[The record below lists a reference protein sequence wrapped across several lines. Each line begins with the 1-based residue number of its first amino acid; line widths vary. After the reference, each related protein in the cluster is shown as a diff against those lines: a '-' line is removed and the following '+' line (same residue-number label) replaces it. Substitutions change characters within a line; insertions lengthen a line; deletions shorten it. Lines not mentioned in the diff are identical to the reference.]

1 VADPFDQAVN
11 AHRAGKLEAAID
23 GYRKVLKRAPGHAG
37 ALANLASVLKQ
48 AGRRDE
54 ALAVY
59 QRAVAAKGA
68 GGEVWFNY
76 GNLLRDGSD
85 VAEAEA
91 AYRKAL
97 GLGLAQ
103 ARVNLA
109 IMLEKQGRKAYD
121 ARQLAEAEALF
132 RRAHEADGKRT
143 DTLIGLGV
151 VLKDLG
157 RRDEAIGCWKR
168 VLELEPRNSSA
179 HNNLG
184 ALYRM
189 MRKPKEAEH
198 HLRTALEIAPGDT
211 MAAANLAH
219 VILELGQTSEAL
231 GLARGILE
239 RAPDSPD
246 GHLMLGFALAYQAEV
261 DAAVDAFLE
270 CHKRKPEANVALS
283 NALFA
288 SLYSA
293 RPDEAVLELHKDL
306 GARIVAPRPARTSW
320 PNSREAQRKLRVGY
334 LSPDLRKHPVSA
346 FFEPVLSNHS
356 AVAAYCYSTTAAPD
370 AATERL
376 KTKAGAWRDCSGM
389 PDEGICE
396 AIERDGID
404 ILVDLAGHTA
414 QNRAGVFRA
423 KPAPVQVMYIG
434 YPGTSGLPEMDYVIV
449 DEHICPPGSEH
460 LYTEQVVRLPGSFW
474 CFRPPDDAPEV
485 APLPARRNG
494 FVTFGSYNALQKMQ
508 PAAVA
513 LWVAVLRA
521 VPGSRL
527 VLKSLPF
534 ADKDLRESVRR
545 RFIEAGVAGERLDV
559 LPPSEPAAFLAE
571 YGRIDIAL
579 DPVPYNGG
587 TTTCEALWMG
597 VPVIT
602 LSGQRFCARMGASIL
617 AQVGLADLVATDPA
631 TYVAAAARLAADPDL
646 GALREKLRSLMRV
659 SPLCDGVRVARALE
673 SAYRNIWGRWLD
685 AR

>member
-1 VADPFDQAVN
+1 
-11 AHRAGKLEAAID
+11 
-23 GYRKVLKRAPGHAG
+23 
-37 ALANLASVLKQ
+37 
-48 AGRRDE
+48 
-54 ALAVY
+54 
-59 QRAVAAKGA
+59 
-68 GGEVWFNY
+68 
-76 GNLLRDGSD
+76 
-85 VAEAEA
+85 
-91 AYRKAL
+91 
-97 GLGLAQ
+97 
-103 ARVNLA
+103 
-109 IMLEKQGRKAYD
+109 MLEKRARKAYD
-121 ARQLAEAEALF
+121 DGDLAQAEALY
-132 RRAHEADGKRT
+132 RRAHQADGKRA

-151 VLKDLG
+151 VLKDLA
-157 RRDEAIGCWKR
+157 RREEAVDCWKR
-168 VLELEPRNSSA
+168 VLEFDARNAAA

-184 ALYRM
+184 ALFRL
-189 MRKPKEAEH
+189 MRRPAEAER
-198 HLRTALEIAPGDT
+198 HLRTALDIAPGDT

-231 GLARGILE
+231 ALARGILE

-246 GHLMLGFALAYQAEV
+246 GHLMLGFALAYQADV

-293 RPDEAVLELHKDL
+293 RPDEAVLQLHKEL
-306 GARIVAPRPARTSW
+306 GARIVAARPARTSW
-320 PNSREAQRKLRVGY
+320 PGSRDAKRRLRVGY

-346 FFEPVLSNHS
+346 FFEPVLAHHEEIE
-356 AVAAYCYSTTAAPD
+356 AYCYSTTAAPD
-370 AATERL
+370 AVTERL
-376 KTKAGAWRDCSGM
+376 KRKATAWRDCSGWS
-389 PDEGICE
+389 DARIVEE
-396 AIERDGID
+396 IERDAID

-423 KPAPVQVMYIG
+423 KPAPVQALYIG
-434 YPGTSGLPEMDYVIV
+434 YPGTSGLPEMDHVIV
-449 DEHICPPGSEH
+449 DGEIAPRGTEE
-460 LYTEQVVRLPGSFW
+460 LYTENVVRLEGSFW
-474 CFRPPDDAPEV
+474 CFRPPDGAPEV
-485 APLPARRNG
+485 APLPAKRNG

-513 LWVAVLRA
+513 LWIDVLRA

-534 ADKDLRESVRR
+534 ADKDLREAIRR
-545 RFIEAGVAGERLDV
+545 RFEDAGVAPGRLDV
-559 LPPSEPAAFLAE
+559 LPPSDPAVFLAE

-617 AQVGLADLVATDPA
+617 SRVGLADLVATDTGA
-631 TYVAAAARLAADPDL
+631 YVAAAARLAADSGL
-646 GALREKLRSLMRV
+646 GKLREGLRGRMAD
-659 SPLCDGVRVARALE
+659 SPLCDGARVARELE
-673 SAYRNIWGRWLD
+673 SAYRFMWRRSLD